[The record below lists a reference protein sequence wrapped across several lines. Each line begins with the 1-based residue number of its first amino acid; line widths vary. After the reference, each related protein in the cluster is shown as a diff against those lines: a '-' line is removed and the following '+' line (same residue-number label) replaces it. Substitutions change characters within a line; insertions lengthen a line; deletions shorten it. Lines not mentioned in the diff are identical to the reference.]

1 MVVNMKCANCASDA
15 LYEYRVTKGHS
26 LFYCNKCLPG
36 FLTERKKAGLLKIT
50 PKFTEE
56 LEAAISVLS
65 VPATPELETPTE
77 LEPIPVKKKA
87 KADKKS
93 EE

>member
-1 MVVNMKCANCASDA
+1 MKCANCESDA

-26 LFYCNKCLPG
+26 LFYCNKCLPK
-36 FLTERKKAGLLKIT
+36 FLTERKKAGLLTIT

-56 LEAAISVLS
+56 LASAMDILSNSVT
-65 VPATPELETPTE
+65 VDAETP
-77 LEPIPVKKKA
+77 PVKKRKTKTA
-87 KADKKS
+87 KKS